1 MFKQSDKANKDNKK
15 KVDNDS
21 TKKPIEVSSTAVDG
35 SNLSRDALTS
45 SKSENTTIIGEKISI
60 EGDILAE
67 ENLTIEG
74 VMKGNVKI
82 EKHSFGVGSK
92 GRVEGEI
99 RANNV
104 LISGLFHGKVNA
116 TGKAEITKN
125 ADFYGAIKA
134 DSIAIE
140 EGAFFKG
147 EIELGRD
154 PHKKDDSVGKQM
166 KETGHRE
173 KQASSIPSFEAVKEN

>member
-1 MFKQSDKANKDNKK
+1 MFKQSEKAKKGLNKK
-15 KVDNDS
+15 VENDS

-45 SKSENTTIIGEKISI
+45 SKNENTIIGEKISI
-60 EGDILAE
+60 EGNILAE

-74 VMKGNVKI
+74 FMKGNVKI

-99 RANNV
+99 HANNV
-104 LISGLFHGKVNA
+104 LISGLLHGKVNA
-116 TGKAEITKN
+116 TGKVEITKN

-154 PHKKDDSVGKQM
+154 PHKKDDSVDKQM

-173 KQASSIPSFEAVKEN
+173 KQVSSLPSVEAVKEN

>member
-1 MFKQSDKANKDNKK
+1 MFKQSEKAK
-15 KVDNDS
+15 KVENDS

-35 SNLSRDALTS
+35 SNLSRDTRIAS
-45 SKSENTTIIGEKISI
+45 RSETTIIGEKISI
-60 EGDILAE
+60 EGNIRAE

-74 VMKGNVKI
+74 FMKGSVEI
-82 EKHSFGVGSK
+82 AKHSFGVGSK

-104 LISGLFHGKVNA
+104 LIGGLLHGKVNA
-116 TGKAEITKN
+116 TGKVEITKN
-125 ADFYGAIKA
+125 ADFYGDIKA
-134 DSIAIE
+134 HSIAIE

-154 PHKKDDSVGKQM
+154 PHKNDGSVGKQM
-166 KETGHRE
+166 KETGYKS
-173 KQASSIPSFEAVKEN
+173 KQAASIPPVEAAKEN

>member
-1 MFKQSDKANKDNKK
+1 MFKQSEKAKKGLNKK
-15 KVDNDS
+15 VENDS
-21 TKKPIEVSSTAVDG
+21 TKKFMEVSSTAVDG
-35 SNLSRDALTS
+35 SNLSRDVLTS
-45 SKSENTTIIGEKISI
+45 SKSEITIIGEKISI
-60 EGDILAE
+60 EGNIHAE

-74 VMKGNVKI
+74 FMKGDVKI

-92 GRVEGEI
+92 GRFEGEVH
-99 RANNV
+99 ANNV
-104 LISGLFHGKVNA
+104 LISGLLRGKVNA

-125 ADFYGAIKA
+125 ADFYGTIKA

-166 KETGHRE
+166 KKTGYRE
-173 KQASSIPSFEAVKEN
+173 KQVSSIPSFEAVKEN

>member
-1 MFKQSDKANKDNKK
+1 MFKQSEKVKKDLNKK
-15 KVDNDS
+15 VENDS
-21 TKKPIEVSSTAVDG
+21 TKKPIQVSSTAVDG
-35 SNLSRDALTS
+35 SNFSRDVLTS
-45 SKSENTTIIGEKISI
+45 SKSENTIIGENISI
-60 EGDILAE
+60 EGDIRAE

-74 VMKGNVKI
+74 FMKGNVKI

-92 GRVEGEI
+92 GRFEGEVH
-99 RANNV
+99 ANNV
-104 LISGLFHGKVNA
+104 LISGLLRGKVNA
-116 TGKAEITKN
+116 TGKVEITKK

-154 PHKKDDSVGKQM
+154 PHKKDDSVDKQM
-166 KETGHRE
+166 KETGHRG
-173 KQASSIPSFEAVKEN
+173 KQVSSIPSIEAVKEN

>member
-1 MFKQSDKANKDNKK
+1 MFKQSAKAT
-15 KVDNDS
+15 KVD
-21 TKKPIEVSSTAVDG
+21 TETTTKPIEVSSTAVDT
-35 SNLSRDALTS
+35 SNLSRETLSS
-45 SKSENTTIIGEKISI
+45 SKIAQTLIGEKISI
-60 EGDILAE
+60 EGNIRAD

-74 VMKGNVKI
+74 IMKGNVEI

-92 GRVEGEI
+92 GRVEGEV

-116 TGKAEITKN
+116 TGKVEITKN
-125 ADFYGAIKA
+125 ADFYGDIKA

-140 EGAFFKG
+140 EGAFIKG

-166 KETGHRE
+166 KEAGHRG
-173 KQASSIPSFEAVKEN
+173 KQVSSIPSVEAVKEG

>member
-1 MFKQSDKANKDNKK
+1 MFKQSEKVKKDLNKK
-15 KVDNDS
+15 VENDS
-21 TKKPIEVSSTAVDG
+21 IKKPIEVSSTAVDG

-45 SKSENTTIIGEKISI
+45 SKSENTIIGEKISI
-60 EGDILAE
+60 EGTIRAE

-74 VMKGNVKI
+74 FMKGNVKI

-104 LISGLFHGKVNA
+104 LISGLLHGKVNA
-116 TGKAEITKN
+116 TGKVEITKN
-125 ADFYGAIKA
+125 ADFYGTIKA

-173 KQASSIPSFEAVKEN
+173 KQVSSLSSVEAVKEN

>member
-1 MFKQSDKANKDNKK
+1 MFKQSEKAK
-15 KVDNDS
+15 KVENDT
-21 TKKPIEVSSTAVDG
+21 TKKPIEVSSTAVDT
-35 SNLSRDALTS
+35 SNLSRDTLRS
-45 SKSENTTIIGEKISI
+45 SKIEKTIIGEKISI
-60 EGDILAE
+60 EGNIRAE

-74 VMKGNVKI
+74 IMKGNVEI

-116 TGKAEITKN
+116 TGKVEITKN
-125 ADFYGAIKA
+125 ADFYGDIKA

-140 EGAFFKG
+140 EGAFIKG

-166 KETGHRE
+166 KETGHRG
-173 KQASSIPSFEAVKEN
+173 KQVSSIPSVEAVKES

>member
-1 MFKQSDKANKDNKK
+1 MFKQSEKAKKDLNKK
-15 KVDNDS
+15 AENGS
-21 TKKPIEVSSTAVDG
+21 TKKTIEDSTAAVDG

-45 SKSENTTIIGEKISI
+45 SKSENTIIGEKISI
-60 EGDILAE
+60 EGNIRAE

-74 VMKGNVKI
+74 FMKGNVEI

-99 RANNV
+99 RANNA
-104 LISGLFHGKVNA
+104 LISGLLHGKVNA
-116 TGKAEITKN
+116 TGKVEITKN

-134 DSIAIE
+134 NSIAIE
-140 EGAFFKG
+140 DGAFFKG

-154 PHKKDDSVGKQM
+154 PHKKDDSVNKQK
-166 KETGHRE
+166 KETGPKGKPE
-173 KQASSIPSFEAVKEN
+173 LSIPSVEAVKGN

>member
-1 MFKQSDKANKDNKK
+1 MFKQSEKAKKDLNKK
-15 KVDNDS
+15 VENDS

-35 SNLSRDALTS
+35 SNFSRDTLTS
-45 SKSENTTIIGEKISI
+45 SKSKNTIIGEKISI
-60 EGDILAE
+60 EGNIRSE

-74 VMKGNVKI
+74 FMKGNVKI

-92 GRVEGEI
+92 GRFEGEI

-104 LISGLFHGKVNA
+104 LISGLLHGKVNA
-116 TGKAEITKN
+116 TGKVEITKN

-154 PHKKDDSVGKQM
+154 PHKKDDSFGKQM

-173 KQASSIPSFEAVKEN
+173 KQVSSLPSVEAVKEN

>member
-1 MFKQSDKANKDNKK
+1 MFKQSEKAKKDLNKK
-15 KVDNDS
+15 VENDS

-45 SKSENTTIIGEKISI
+45 SKSENTIIGEKISI
-60 EGDILAE
+60 EGNIRAE
-67 ENLTIEG
+67 ENLAIEG
-74 VMKGNVKI
+74 FMKGNVKI

-92 GRVEGEI
+92 GRFEGEI

-104 LISGLFHGKVNA
+104 LISGLLRGKVNA
-116 TGKAEITKN
+116 TGKVEITKK

-147 EIELGRD
+147 EIELGRE
-154 PHKKDDSVGKQM
+154 PHNKDDSVGKQM

-173 KQASSIPSFEAVKEN
+173 KQVSSIPSVEAVKEN

>member
-1 MFKQSDKANKDNKK
+1 MFKQSEKAK
-15 KVDNDS
+15 KVENDT
-21 TKKPIEVSSTAVDG
+21 TKKPIEISSTAGDT
-35 SNLSRDALTS
+35 SNFSRDTLSS
-45 SKSENTTIIGEKISI
+45 SKSEKTIIGEKISI
-60 EGDILAE
+60 EGNIRAE

-74 VMKGNVKI
+74 FMKGNVEI

-104 LISGLFHGKVNA
+104 LISGLFHGKVKA
-116 TGKAEITKN
+116 AGKVEITKN
-125 ADFYGAIKA
+125 ADFYGDIKA

-140 EGAFFKG
+140 EGAFIKG

-154 PHKKDDSVGKQM
+154 PHKKDDSVGKQI
-166 KETGHRE
+166 KETGHRG
-173 KQASSIPSFEAVKEN
+173 KQVSSIPSVEAVKES

>member
-1 MFKQSDKANKDNKK
+1 MFKQSEKAKKDLNKK
-15 KVDNDS
+15 VENDS

-35 SNLSRDALTS
+35 SNFSRDTLTS
-45 SKSENTTIIGEKISI
+45 SKSKNTIIGEKISI
-60 EGDILAE
+60 EGNIRSE

-74 VMKGNVKI
+74 FMKGNVKI

-92 GRVEGEI
+92 GRFEGEI

-104 LISGLFHGKVNA
+104 LISGLLHGKVNA
-116 TGKAEITKN
+116 TGKVEITKN

-154 PHKKDDSVGKQM
+154 PHKKDDSFGKQM

-173 KQASSIPSFEAVKEN
+173 KQVSSLQSVEAVKEN